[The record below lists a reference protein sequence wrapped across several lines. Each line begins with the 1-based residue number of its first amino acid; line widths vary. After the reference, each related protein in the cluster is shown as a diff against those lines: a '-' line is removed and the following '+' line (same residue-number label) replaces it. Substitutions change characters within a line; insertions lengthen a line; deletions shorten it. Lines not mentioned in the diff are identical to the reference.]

1 MGPNIYRDTDTQ
13 RSGMQA
19 IPKIHTAMPH
29 TKLMQPERICGDG
42 HNDRNDMENAKSFN
56 TLAIPI

>member
-1 MGPNIYRDTDTQ
+1 
-13 RSGMQA
+13 MQA